1 MEQSENAESIIDIF
15 SRIAAKVPA
24 GEWARLPTDLSK
36 NLDHYLYGTKK
47 LTE

>member
-1 MEQSENAESIIDIF
+1 MEKPENTESITDIF

-24 GEWARLPTDLSK
+24 SEWARLPTDLSK
-36 NLDHYLYGTKK
+36 NLDHYLYGTKM

>member
-1 MEQSENAESIIDIF
+1 MEEPENTESITDLF
-15 SRIAAKVPA
+15 SRIAEKVPES
-24 GEWARLPTDLSK
+24 EWSRLPTDLSK